1 MRYPFIQHKYR
12 NFSVEGCKTVI
23 RYIMYGYR
31 GRGESM
37 PDETTPKDDTREIV
51 IIPVDKNHKPVLLTD
66 LKIEQ
71 VDSHFRTVRELRGLR
86 WNLQPGTY
94 KVKVMSPSLKM
105 QTFTLRVTPD
115 EEVYQLVVE
124 EIKGKGRSSPRVR
137 VSIPVS
143 YRNDMGDWV
152 STESLNLSETG
163 ICMIRRSKNLA
174 SESIYVRLFLPTST
188 VPLECPARICWS
200 KEDEPKMGL
209 ELYLTPNMKASLN
222 NWLSKQGI

>member
-1 MRYPFIQHKYR
+1 
-12 NFSVEGCKTVI
+12 
-23 RYIMYGYR
+23 
-31 GRGESM
+31 M
-37 PDETTPKDDTREIV
+37 PEDTADKDGAKEIV

-71 VDSHFRTVRELRGLR
+71 VDTHFRTVRELRGLR

-124 EIKGKGRSSPRVR
+124 EIQGKERANPRIPVT
-137 VSIPVS
+137 IPVS
-143 YRNDMGDWV
+143 YRNDQGDWV
-152 STESLNLSETG
+152 STESINLSDAG
-163 ICMIRRSKNLA
+163 ICLIRRSKTLK
-174 SESIYVRLFLPTST
+174 SESIYVRLYVPVSS

-222 NWLSKQGI
+222 NWLKKGQ